1 MSRVLKSMAVITLV
15 VTTASANIAI
25 CKGCHGENFEKKAMG
40 KSKVVKNMTK
50 AEIKKALK
58 GYKNGNYGGVMKK
71 VMKGQV
77 EKLSDSD
84 IDKLAAKI
92 KK

>member
-1 MSRVLKSMAVITLV
+1 MSRVLKGMVVVTLV

-25 CKGCHGENFEKKAMG
+25 CKGCHGNNFEKKVMG
-40 KSKVVKNMTK
+40 KSKVVKEMTK
-50 AEIKKALK
+50 EEIKEALK

-71 VMKGQV
+71 VMEGQV
-77 EKLSDSD
+77 EKLSDAD
-84 IDKLAAKI
+84 IDALIVKI